1 MDRFHIV
8 GITYNT
14 SRFERFAELALSA
27 EQAEALAVTL
37 AGAGVREPVVIA
49 TCNRLEVV
57 HAGDAPALDAVLD
70 GVMAVKGVPRPPA
83 DRFFSL
89 SGARALEHLMRV
101 VSGLDSLVL
110 GEPEIVGQV
119 KAACRRSDDLGLLES
134 HAMRLAFDSAYRAA
148 KRVRTETSIGRGH
161 FSVAVTAIRVL
172 ENRLGDLCGRRVLVV
187 GTGKTG
193 ELAARHLRDRTGCT
207 LTLAN
212 RTRARAEALAAELGQ
227 STVIDLAEVPGALS
241 GFDVV
246 VLAIEGDEP
255 FLRVEHLRAAGGRE
269 IHLVDLSMPAAVEAG
284 VIEVPGVTLIDI
296 ASLDNIVTTHISRR
310 SAAIPDAEAIISGSL
325 EGLEFKLWEDDELK
339 PVIHRM
345 NTKISAVLGDLFP
358 QLAEHVVEQGARRLV
373 HMHVR
378 HIKDIRGSV
387 AERQTRLDAMVSIYA
402 GDKRT
407 HRGQG

>member
-14 SRFERFAELALSA
+14 SRFESFAEVALSA
-27 EQAEALAVTL
+27 VQAEALAVTL
-37 AGAGVREPVVIA
+37 AGAGILEPVVIA

-57 HAGDAPALDAVLD
+57 HAGDAPALDAILD
-70 GVMAVKGVPRPPA
+70 AISLVKGVARPRA

-89 SGARALEHLMRV
+89 SGIRALEHLMRV

-110 GEPEIVGQV
+110 GEPEIIGQV
-119 KAACRRSDDLGLLES
+119 KAAFRRSDDLGLLES
-134 HAMRLAFDSAYRAA
+134 HATRLAFDSAYRAA
-148 KRVRTETSIGRGH
+148 KRVRSETSIGRGH

-187 GTGKTG
+187 GAGKTG
-193 ELAARHLRDRTGCT
+193 ELAARHFRDRTGCT

-212 RTRARAEALAAELGQ
+212 RTRARAEALALEIGKSA
-227 STVIDLAEVPGALS
+227 VIDLTEVPGALG

-255 FLRVEHLRAAGGRE
+255 FLRREHLRALGGQG

-296 ASLDNIVTTHISRR
+296 ASLDNIVTTHASRR
-310 SAAIPDAEAIISGSL
+310 SAAVPEAEAIIVSSL
-325 EGLEFKLWEDDELK
+325 DGLELKLWEDDELK

-345 NTKISAVLGDLFP
+345 NSKISAVLGEIFP

-378 HIKDIRGSV
+378 HIKGIRGSV
-387 AERQTRLDAMVSIYA
+387 EERQARLDAMVGIYV
-402 GDKRT
+402 GDART
-407 HRGQG
+407 PRGHG